1 MTSIALQH
9 GVPLQL
15 LVDKFTHTRFEPS
28 GFTKNPEIPMAKSIM
43 DYIFK
48 WLAIK
53 FLSPDSQ
60 DEAGVIRREGGD
72 GGSSA
77 SGAAG
82 GGAVG
87 PHSVRPSSGG
97 GGSST
102 APKVTATNVV
112 ALNKDDK
119 VFVKTLST
127 PAGIPLTHAGAP
139 TNAVVM
145 LPERNADAPR
155 PKTTFLA
162 QADAPSCSDCG
173 SIMVRNGACYKCLNC
188 GSTSGCS

>member
-1 MTSIALQH
+1 
-9 GVPLQL
+9 
-15 LVDKFTHTRFEPS
+15 
-28 GFTKNPEIPMAKSIM
+28 MAKSIM

-60 DEAGVIRREGGD
+60 DEAGVIRRD
-72 GGSSA
+72 GGSGVVRASSPA
-77 SGAAG
+77 PDSGKGSDSSGAKT
-82 GGAVG
+82 
-87 PHSVRPSSGG
+87 S
-97 GGSST
+97 
-102 APKVTATNVV
+102 APKASAQNVV

-119 VFVKTLST
+119 VFVKTLGT
-127 PAGIPLTHAGAP
+127 PAGLPLTQAGAP
-139 TNAVVM
+139 RNAVVM

-173 SIMVRNGACYKCLNC
+173 SIMARNGACYKCLNC
-188 GSTSGCS
+188 RSTSGCS